1 MLPSFAY
8 VPTAADITNNT
19 PAGGINPVIQNLIS
33 QKGWPAPNLSGSCIV
48 NDNASLA
55 TPFSNRV
62 DSLIA
67 KVDHQINTNN
77 LLTGRYYFGDSSQ
90 SFPLALT
97 GGGLL
102 PNYNTFTP
110 TRVQLVSISEVATLT
125 PTVVNEARLGWNRFA
140 EGFFPEDRSFDP
152 SSIGLDTGAT
162 TYNFGL
168 PTINVSPFA
177 QLGSDKGD
185 PRQRVDSNW
194 HFIDNVSWK
203 KGRHDIMLGYEFR
216 RTSVSQ
222 VFNRTARGT
231 LGFDSFSDFLAGVP
245 DDGSQIFGNTDRN
258 TFENSPALYAQ
269 DSVHLRK
276 NVTLSLGL
284 RWDYYGVMQE
294 KQNLFTNINPTNGE
308 LEVLNGKS
316 FTIPITG
323 ILRLA
328 SAWPGIFRARGRRW
342 CVWDSEFFMTCSRRI
357 CSWGTCRSTAASIR
371 DRRTT
376 DLGRIRYRLTA

>member
-203 KGRHDIMLGYEFR
+203 KGRHDIMLG
-216 RTSVSQ
+216 
-222 VFNRTARGT
+222 
-231 LGFDSFSDFLAGVP
+231 
-245 DDGSQIFGNTDRN
+245 
-258 TFENSPALYAQ
+258 
-269 DSVHLRK
+269 
-276 NVTLSLGL
+276 
-284 RWDYYGVMQE
+284 
-294 KQNLFTNINPTNGE
+294 
-308 LEVLNGKS
+308 
-316 FTIPITG
+316 
-323 ILRLA
+323 
-328 SAWPGIFRARGRRW
+328 
-342 CVWDSEFFMTCSRRI
+342 
-357 CSWGTCRSTAASIR
+357 
-371 DRRTT
+371 
-376 DLGRIRYRLTA
+376 